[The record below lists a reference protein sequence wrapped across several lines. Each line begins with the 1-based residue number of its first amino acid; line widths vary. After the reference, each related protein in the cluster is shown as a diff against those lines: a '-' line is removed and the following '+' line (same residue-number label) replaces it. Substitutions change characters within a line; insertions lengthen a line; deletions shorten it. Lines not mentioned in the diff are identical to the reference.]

1 MPQAARGLLQHF
13 HEILFHEFRHCF
25 NAASGKR
32 SVATCYSVA
41 SRGSGWSGF
50 NAASGKRSVAT
61 VIIYIFSIGLVK
73 FQCRKRQEVCC
84 NIDFVIEQ
92 IRRLQVSMPQAA
104 RGLLQ
109 QYGFVS
115 GGPSNTFQCRKRQE
129 VCCNKGL
136 PERLYRAVHWFQCRK
151 RQEVCCNTVSWKPH
165 EHWPENEVLDNLH
178 EKAPIWHFFRVDTVS
193 FSCEKLASAPAVEG
207 FNVSM
212 ICLDNLP
219 PF

>member
-84 NIDFVIEQ
+84 N
-92 IRRLQVSMPQAA
+92 
-104 RGLLQ
+104 
-109 QYGFVS
+109 
-115 GGPSNTFQCRKRQE
+115 
-129 VCCNKGL
+129 KGL

-151 RQEVCCNTVSWKPH
+151 RQEVCCNINAIAVGMGKM
-165 EHWPENEVLDNLH
+165 EFQCRKRQEVCCNSH
-178 EKAPIWHFFRVDTVS
+178 
-193 FSCEKLASAPAVEG
+193 KLSDRNKKKG
-207 FNVSM
+207 VSM
-212 ICLDNLP
+212 PQAARGLLQHCVLEAA
-219 PF
+219 

>member
-1 MPQAARGLLQHF
+1 MPQAARGLLQLSLVNGQRR
-13 HEILFHEFRHCF
+13 ITCF

-32 SVATCYSVA
+32 SVATLYFLSTRHKSA
-41 SRGSGWSGF
+41 
-50 NAASGKRSVAT
+50 
-61 VIIYIFSIGLVK
+61 
-73 FQCRKRQEVCC
+73 
-84 NIDFVIEQ
+84 
-92 IRRLQVSMPQAA
+92 
-104 RGLLQ
+104 
-109 QYGFVS
+109 
-115 GGPSNTFQCRKRQE
+115 TFQCRKRQE
-129 VCCNKGL
+129 VCCNRIKKFL
-136 PERLYRAVHWFQCRK
+136 TFMKNSFQCRK

-219 PF
+219 PFWPVFEVVQLSFSIHFFAWFIKCLISQKSFHSYAYRQAMCQFSPYTSVPSLKVTRMFPLP

>member
-1 MPQAARGLLQHF
+1 M
-13 HEILFHEFRHCF
+13 
-25 NAASGKR
+25 
-32 SVATCYSVA
+32 
-41 SRGSGWSGF
+41 
-50 NAASGKRSVAT
+50 
-61 VIIYIFSIGLVK
+61 IIYIFSIGLVK

>member
-1 MPQAARGLLQHF
+1 M
-13 HEILFHEFRHCF
+13 
-25 NAASGKR
+25 
-32 SVATCYSVA
+32 
-41 SRGSGWSGF
+41 
-50 NAASGKRSVAT
+50 
-61 VIIYIFSIGLVK
+61 IIYIFSIGLVK

-115 GGPSNTFQCRKRQE
+115 GGPSNT
-129 VCCNKGL
+129 
-136 PERLYRAVHWFQCRK
+136 FQCRK

>member
-1 MPQAARGLLQHF
+1 MITSAGGWIEQWFQCRKRQEVCCNTATGMMILLVLLEFQCRKRQ
-13 HEILFHEFRHCF
+13 EVCCNILKTTR
-25 NAASGKR
+25 R
-32 SVATCYSVA
+32 SVCIM
-41 SRGSGWSGF
+41 GF

-61 VIIYIFSIGLVK
+61 PSSRFILKTRHRS

-84 NIDFVIEQ
+84 NNKEKFLGWIE
-92 IRRLQVSMPQAA
+92 RVSMPQAA

-109 QYGFVS
+109 
-115 GGPSNTFQCRKRQE
+115 
-129 VCCNKGL
+129 
-136 PERLYRAVHWFQCRK
+136 H
-151 RQEVCCNTVSWKPH
+151 TVSWKPH